1 MCPTEIIAFNDRAKE
16 FQELGTEL
24 IACSVDS
31 HFSHLAWA
39 NSPRKEGG
47 LGTVTIPLLSDLS
60 KQISKDYNV
69 LLDNGIALRG
79 SFLIDGQGVL
89 KHASVN
95 DLGVGRSVDEA
106 LRLIKGFQVKP
117 FISLIA
123 TSAISDR

>member
-16 FQELGTEL
+16 FEELGTEL

-47 LGTVTIPLLSDLS
+47 LGKVNIPLLSDLS

-69 LLDNGIALRG
+69 LIENPAVSLRG
-79 SFLIDGQGVL
+79 SFLIDGNGIL
-89 KHASVN
+89 KHASIN
-95 DLGVGRSVDEA
+95 DLGV
-106 LRLIKGFQVKP
+106 
-117 FISLIA
+117 
-123 TSAISDR
+123 SD